1 MTQQRYCILIASI
14 FQAAAIL
21 APIPTG
27 MVIALLMSLL
37 WMLQSGRK
45 ERHEPA

>member
-21 APIPTG
+21 APTPTG

-37 WMLQSGRK
+37 WMLQSSRK